1 MECKHGSSTGDY
13 SPPCFLCKVEELEG
27 QLTIMTEARDKYA
40 LDIVRWNADLDDL
53 RRQLA
58 TMTQERNA
66 LKEKQDNFCMQYRM
80 DCDEESKELEI
91 KLLAS
96 QAYSQQLREALEK
109 LARLGN
115 EPLLGNSI
123 GNRIAQ
129 EALALPQDD
138 TALRQWGAKL
148 LKEIERG
155 ADSAYK
161 IMCRVSRKVDELEGK
176 K

>member
-58 TMTQERNA
+58 TMTQERDKFERSAKVLMVEKGNA
-66 LKEKQDNFCMQYRM
+66 CIAWEQERN
-80 DCDEESKELEI
+80 
-91 KLLAS
+91 KLAAS